1 MISIIDYGAGNTKSL
16 QFALNKIGVD
26 SHITTDKTTI
36 KKSDAIILPGVGAF
50 QDAMHA
56 LDTQNLTSFIKQE
69 AATGKPLLGI
79 CLGMQLFYESS
90 DEDGETKG
98 FGFLTGKVKK
108 IPNDV
113 KVPHMGWNNLHKYRN
128 SSLCKQITDEAFVYF
143 VHSYAATDVDTNTL
157 VASAAYGMRIP
168 AIVQQNNI
176 IGMQFHPEKSGAT
189 GLQLLANFKEMI
201 A

>member
-1 MISIIDYGAGNTKSL
+1 MISIIDYGAGNIKSL
-16 QFALNKIGVD
+16 QFALNKVGID
-26 SHITTDKTTI
+26 SQITTDETTI

-56 LDTQNLTSFIKQE
+56 LDDQELTSFIKQE
-69 AATGKPLLGI
+69 AARGKPLLGI

-90 DEDGETKG
+90 EEGGVTKG

-108 IPNDV
+108 IPNNV
-113 KVPHMGWNNLHKYRN
+113 KVPHMGWNNLIKHRN
-128 SSLCKQITDEAFVYF
+128 SALWKQMTDEAFVYF

-157 VASAAYGMRIP
+157 VASTPYGINIP

-201 A
+201 T

>member
-1 MISIIDYGAGNTKSL
+1 MISIIDYGAGNIKSL
-16 QFALNKIGVD
+16 QFALNKVGID
-26 SHITTDKTTI
+26 SQITTDETTI
-36 KKSDAIILPGVGAF
+36 KKNDAIILPGVGAF

-56 LDTQNLTSFIKQE
+56 LDDQDLTSFIKQE
-69 AATGKPLLGI
+69 AARGKPLLGI

-90 DEDGETKG
+90 EEGGVTKG

-108 IPNDV
+108 IPNNV
-113 KVPHMGWNNLHKYRN
+113 KVPHMGWNNLHKHRN
-128 SSLCKQITDEAFVYF
+128 SALWKQMTDEPFVYF

-157 VASAAYGMRIP
+157 VASTPYGVNIP

-201 A
+201 T